1 MRDFESEV
9 DYEKFDVCYVNK
21 VFKEIMCVIKKRSNM
36 EQCYWKVVMLKQI
49 EKIVMEMMDYVDDIK
64 GEIIQDL

>member
-21 VFKEIMCVIKKRSNM
+21 VFKEIMWVIKKRSNM

-49 EKIVMEMMDYVDDIK
+49 EKVVMEMMDYVDDIK

>member
-9 DYEKFDVCYVNK
+9 DYEKFDVRYVNK

-49 EKIVMEMMDYVDDIK
+49 EKVVMEMMDYVDDIK

>member
-9 DYEKFDVCYVNK
+9 DYEKFDVSYVNK

-49 EKIVMEMMDYVDDIK
+49 EKVVMEMMDYVDDIK

>member
-21 VFKEIMCVIKKRSNM
+21 VFKEIMWVIKKRSNM
-36 EQCYWKVVMLKQI
+36 EQCYRKVVMLKQI
-49 EKIVMEMMDYVDDIK
+49 EKVVMEMMDYVDDIK